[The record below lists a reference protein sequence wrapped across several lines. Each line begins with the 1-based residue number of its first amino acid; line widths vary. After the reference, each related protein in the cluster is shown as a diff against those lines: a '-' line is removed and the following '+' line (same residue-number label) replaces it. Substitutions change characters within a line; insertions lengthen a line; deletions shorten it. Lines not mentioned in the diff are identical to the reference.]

1 MSSVCWVKMTSNGAR
16 GEGIPERRE
25 VWSKG
30 GMMEAYMT
38 CGEIKGGLSLEIQE
52 TESMGFGT
60 FTGGIKGRELKVT

>member
-1 MSSVCWVKMTSNGAR
+1 MTSNGAR

-38 CGEIKGGLSLEIQE
+38 RGENKGGLSVDIQ
-52 TESMGFGT
+52 GNRIYGVWYIHR
-60 FTGGIKGRELKVT
+60 GGIKERELKVT